1 MLLGLVIEV
10 PLVTGELMICLSV
23 GEEQDRPVPPF
34 KQGVKYTSRLAQLF
48 SKSPCP
54 CRVQVLQGWT
64 PAALS
69 APRLRV
75 FQRLV
80 LPAWPAEV
88 FPESAG
94 LVLSGGIKHRLNQKA
109 CGSSGSGC

>member
-1 MLLGLVIEV
+1 MLGLLMEE

-23 GEEQDRPVPPF
+23 GEEQDGAVPPF
-34 KQGVKYTSRLAQLF
+34 KQGVKHISGPAQLF

-54 CRVQVLQGWT
+54 CRVMMLWGWE

-75 FQRLV
+75 F
-80 LPAWPAEV
+80 
-88 FPESAG
+88 
-94 LVLSGGIKHRLNQKA
+94 
-109 CGSSGSGC
+109 